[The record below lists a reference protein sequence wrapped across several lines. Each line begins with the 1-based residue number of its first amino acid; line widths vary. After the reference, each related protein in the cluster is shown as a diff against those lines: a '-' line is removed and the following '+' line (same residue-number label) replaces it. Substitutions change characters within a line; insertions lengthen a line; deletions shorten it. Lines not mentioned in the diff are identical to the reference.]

1 MCFSCA
7 LSALSGYKFHYIPE
21 NAEISPNSHQNNV
34 HGQITLHVRTVPLT
48 KTQMRFYGKTHK
60 LSKAALRSLQDSNCE
75 KKGNQQM
82 SFQLIKFQGNKSKKI
97 STFLLIIEVLPPS
110 ITLNR
115 SAHTP
120 SPMTKEELSST
131 VSVQLFNGETQQL
144 TITLDNIGSEDIES
158 LELTSKIVS
167 TKG

>member
-1 MCFSCA
+1 
-7 LSALSGYKFHYIPE
+7 
-21 NAEISPNSHQNNV
+21 
-34 HGQITLHVRTVPLT
+34 
-48 KTQMRFYGKTHK
+48 
-60 LSKAALRSLQDSNCE
+60 
-75 KKGNQQM
+75 M
-82 SFQLIKFQGNKSKKI
+82 SFQLIKSQGNKSKKM